1 VRVSYASSGLT
12 SDRATVAGV
21 RVDTTEIANRVLD
34 SLSRRDFAALAET
47 FSEDGE
53 LRGLVPTALR
63 EAEGASGQRSERVP
77 R

>member
-1 VRVSYASSGLT
+1 M
-12 SDRATVAGV
+12 
-21 RVDTTEIANRVLD
+21 EIANRFLD

-47 FSEDGE
+47 FSENGE
-53 LRGLVPTALR
+53 LRALVPTALR